1 MRKTNEASLFS
12 YDGESINEGE
22 QRKAAPE
29 FDSIRDELSLQFLGN
44 LGIHRLFLLNLV

>member
-1 MRKTNEASLFS
+1 MNRFTLFVRTMAP
-12 YDGESINEGE
+12 GWFAAVMGT
-22 QRKAAPE
+22 APE